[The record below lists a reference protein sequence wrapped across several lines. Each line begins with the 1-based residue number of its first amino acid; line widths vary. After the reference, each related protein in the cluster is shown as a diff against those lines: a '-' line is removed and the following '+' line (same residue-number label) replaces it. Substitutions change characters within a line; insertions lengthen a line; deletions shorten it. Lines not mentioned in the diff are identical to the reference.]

1 MTRKEFIAK
10 SSAGIAAVSAIS
22 SLVAEESSHAGMTMK
37 SKTKSKY
44 AKAMMAA
51 VHCKLEAEIC
61 LTHCIRELGAGDKT
75 LLSCANATRE
85 TIAACEAFVQ
95 LASQESKF
103 TSKMASL
110 CEDICRACAKEC
122 KKHENHHQECKACMD
137 SCLSCAKEMS
147 KI

>member
-10 SSAGIAAVSAIS
+10 SSAGIAAVTAIS
-22 SLVAEESSHAGMTMK
+22 ALVAEEGSHAGMTMK

-75 LLSCANATRE
+75 LLGCANATRE

-110 CEDICRACAKEC
+110 CEDICKACAKEC